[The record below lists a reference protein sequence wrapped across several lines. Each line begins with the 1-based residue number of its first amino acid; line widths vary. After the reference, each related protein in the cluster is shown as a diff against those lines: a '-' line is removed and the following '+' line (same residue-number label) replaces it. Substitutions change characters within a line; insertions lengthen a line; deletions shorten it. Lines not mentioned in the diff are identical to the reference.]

1 MVFNAVECNVLQM
14 LPQKTMSYNYEG
26 NDAYFS
32 RLLNYC
38 VNLPII
44 VADIHNRSNIQLLIF
59 GQEDCDGEM
68 GWSTLVLHSE
78 TGVQRSFN
86 HTVLTDY

>member
-44 VADIHNRSNIQLLIF
+44 VADIHNRSNIRSRRLWWR
-59 GQEDCDGEM
+59 DGLVDPS
-68 GWSTLVLHSE
+68 STP
-78 TGVQRSFN
+78 RK
-86 HTVLTDY
+86 